1 MLPAEPLLMLSAILL
16 LTSPP
21 AWFAPHPAQGVKS
34 PSMSRRHH
42 LRISEC
48 PETPENPGMSGDAVM
63 SRFSE
68 SQPNPT
74 GAAHGLA
81 RI

>member
-1 MLPAEPLLMLSAILL
+1 MTVASDAAGE
-16 LTSPP
+16 
-21 AWFAPHPAQGVKS
+21 FASDAVRDFVLDFAVRGICVEFRAGVKS
-34 PSMSRRHH
+34 PSMSRW
-42 LRISEC
+42 
-48 PETPENPGMSGDAVM
+48 PPENFGISGDAVM

-81 RI
+81 RF